1 MLHLVKLG
9 KVKVALLYLPQKP
22 KP

>member
-1 MLHLVKLG
+1 VKLG